1 MKKVVG
7 IRFKPA
13 GKVYDF
19 DCGAFVL
26 NKGDDVIVETERGL
40 GFGSVAVP
48 PVPIKDAPPPK
59 KALKKVYRLASEK
72 DYRQLEKNAATEK
85 KAYAYCLKSIAE
97 LKLKMNLFSVES
109 TFDASKLTFF
119 FTSDGRIDFRQLVKM
134 LVKHLGSRIEM
145 RQVGIRNQAKMC
157 GGIGRCGREICCS
170 AYMEKFGPVSIR
182 MAKEQGLSL
191 NPTKI
196 SGQCGRLMCCLTFEY
211 ATYKDLKKQFP
222 KIGKKVETPEGS
234 GKVIR
239 HNAIRDRVAVR
250 LQDGRE
256 VEFSSQQLA
265 RSKNTGHP
273 ESGQPDDQQP
283 DDQLPDGQLPD
294 GKQPENKSSGD
305 RRPES
310 RQSGKRRSGKKQSGK
325 RHSGRKPSGKRRSG
339 KKQSGNRRSENK
351 QTDGR
356 RPDSRRT
363 DNKRAQNIQPHNRR
377 PDNRKPPASRRPKDN
392 PR

>member
-1 MKKVVG
+1 MKKFVG

-40 GFGSVAVP
+40 GFGSVVVL
-48 PVPIKDAPPPK
+48 PVPVKESPAPK
-59 KALKKVYRLASEK
+59 KPLKKVCRLASEK
-72 DYRQLEKNAATEK
+72 DYRQIEKNAATEK
-85 KAYAYCLKSIAE
+85 RAHAYCLQCINE
-97 LKLKMNLFSVES
+97 LNLKMNLFAVES

-119 FTSDGRIDFRQLVKM
+119 FTSDGRIDFRKLVKM

-170 AYMEKFGPVSIR
+170 AYMERFGPVSIR

-196 SGQCGRLMCCLTFEY
+196 SGQCGRLMCCLTFEF

-222 KIGKKVETPEGS
+222 KIGKNIATPEGS

-239 HNAIRDRVAVR
+239 HNVIRDRVAVR
-250 LQDGRE
+250 LQDRRE
-256 VEFSSQQLA
+256 VEFSSQEL
-265 RSKNTGHP
+265 SKH
-273 ESGQPDDQQP
+273 
-283 DDQLPDGQLPD
+283 
-294 GKQPENKSSGD
+294 KSAK
-305 RRPES
+305 RPE
-310 RQSGKRRSGKKQSGK
+310 KNLAKVK
-325 RHSGRKPSGKRRSG
+325 
-339 KKQSGNRRSENK
+339 
-351 QTDGR
+351 
-356 RPDSRRT
+356 
-363 DNKRAQNIQPHNRR
+363 
-377 PDNRKPPASRRPKDN
+377 
-392 PR
+392 